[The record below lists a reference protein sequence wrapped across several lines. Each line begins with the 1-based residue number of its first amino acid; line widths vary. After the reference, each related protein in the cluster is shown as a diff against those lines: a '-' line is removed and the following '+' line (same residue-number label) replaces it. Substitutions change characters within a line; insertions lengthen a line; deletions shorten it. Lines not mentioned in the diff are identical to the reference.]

1 MALLPELW
9 RRGHRRLAVV
19 TSNLSEAMRWRSTG
33 HGDSVPILAA
43 LSETA
48 SRGTS
53 ASRCADFSKRG
64 MRSPASLHD
73 ENRRTQRQ
81 GPGRTRPGPCRF
93 RCTVRAGTAA
103 SWGLGR
109 VRRHPLPRPQ
119 DALAPEEHRCSPTAS
134 PSGLQDVGSVIQIPL
149 TWALHCAT
157 ILPRA
162 SSRGCLSDA

>member
-9 RRGHRRLAVV
+9 RRGYRRLAVV

-53 ASRCADFSKRG
+53 ASRRADFSKRG

-73 ENRRTQRQ
+73 ENRRMQRQ

-134 PSGLQDVGSVIQIPL
+134 PSGLQDVRSVY
-149 TWALHCAT
+149 T
-157 ILPRA
+157 IHLKGGVVHTLRSCP
-162 SSRGCLSDA
+162 GHP